1 MLSKS
6 LERGKVDFA
15 IWIEKETSVDPT
27 PINAKLVE
35 NYYHQIKDIA
45 AQTGIPEPQDWFY
58 TLLRMPDVETRI
70 DTVVLTDEEWEIARK
85 TIEEAVQ
92 ALTDFRK
99 QEGEALERKFNEK
112 VDNIEALLHS
122 IEPYEQQR
130 VPKIKEKIL
139 EGLKQI
145 PEVEYDKN
153 RLEQELIYYIEKLD
167 ISEEKQRLTNHL
179 KYFRETMRETGH
191 GVGKKLG
198 FIAQGDGARDQHDRF
213 QEQPGG
219 DAEHRRPH
227 EGRAGADQ
235 GTSSQRTVI
244 MEKGKLIIFSA
255 PSGSGKST
263 IVSWLMEK
271 HPELRLAFSISCT
284 SRQPR
289 GTERDGVEYFFLTPE
304 AFRAK
309 IERDEFLE
317 YEEVYEDRFYGTLK
331 AQVEAQAERGENV
344 VFDVDVKGGC
354 NIKRHYGQRAL
365 SIFIQPPSVEVL
377 RERLV
382 GRATDTPEAIE
393 QRIAKAEY
401 ELTFAP
407 QFDHCVVNDDLSN
420 CRARSVQPHS
430 PFPRQVN

>member
-1 MLSKS
+1 
-6 LERGKVDFA
+6 
-15 IWIEKETSVDPT
+15 
-27 PINAKLVE
+27 
-35 NYYHQIKDIA
+35 
-45 AQTGIPEPQDWFY
+45 
-58 TLLRMPDVETRI
+58 
-70 DTVVLTDEEWEIARK
+70 
-85 TIEEAVQ
+85 
-92 ALTDFRK
+92 
-99 QEGEALERKFNEK
+99 
-112 VDNIEALLHS
+112 
-122 IEPYEQQR
+122 
-130 VPKIKEKIL
+130 
-139 EGLKQI
+139 
-145 PEVEYDKN
+145 
-153 RLEQELIYYIEKLD
+153 
-167 ISEEKQRLTNHL
+167 
-179 KYFRETMRETGH
+179 
-191 GVGKKLG
+191 
-198 FIAQGDGARDQHDRF
+198 
-213 QEQPGG
+213 
-219 DAEHRRPH
+219 
-227 EGRAGADQ
+227 
-235 GTSSQRTVI
+235 

-382 GRATDTPEAIE
+382 GRATDTQEAIE

-407 QFDHCVVNDDLSN
+407 QFDYCVVNDDLATAEQEVYN
-420 CRARSVQPHS
+420 LIRR
-430 PFPRQVN
+430 FLGE